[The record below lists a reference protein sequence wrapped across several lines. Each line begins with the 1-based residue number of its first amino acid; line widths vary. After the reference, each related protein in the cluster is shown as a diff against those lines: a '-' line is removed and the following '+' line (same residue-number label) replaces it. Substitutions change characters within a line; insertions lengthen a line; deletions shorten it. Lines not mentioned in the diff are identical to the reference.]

1 VPSHL
6 RRLSH
11 PAVLLLISL
20 VAGTAHA
27 HQPGLSTLFID
38 LGSNRISAQLIV
50 AWQELQ
56 GAVPLDG
63 NGDRTL
69 GDDEFAAAKDRLISL
84 GESSMSLE
92 SDGRMLSLKAP
103 VEVRRDDVTGLRF
116 NLVFEFPPTT
126 VLTLHSEIISEL
138 QRGHRQIVTI
148 RNPDTSTLGEA
159 VLERDKPTLDVP
171 LADSA
176 GTKLASPA
184 RAYFLLGIEH
194 IVAGWDHLAFLFGLL
209 AVGGKLRD
217 AVKIITSFT
226 VAHSLTLA
234 LATFHW
240 INIPSSVVEPII
252 AASIIYVAFENIVRD
267 NFRKRW
273 LLTFAFGLIHGC
285 GFASVL
291 RELGVG
297 ADGTGV
303 ARPLIFFN
311 LGVEA
316 GQLVIAA
323 IMLPIIWRLKATFPK
338 RWVPVASAVLIVIGS
353 YFLVA
358 TVWPR
363 AAQETSQSKA
373 FLVRIDE
380 IDKRRDVVSM

>member
-1 VPSHL
+1 
-6 RRLSH
+6 
-11 PAVLLLISL
+11 
-20 VAGTAHA
+20 
-27 HQPGLSTLFID
+27 
-38 LGSNRISAQLIV
+38 
-50 AWQELQ
+50 
-56 GAVPLDG
+56 
-63 NGDRTL
+63 L

>member
-316 GQLVIAA
+316 GQLAIAA